1 MRLAKEEEQLK
12 QQLASR
18 YDYSLDMLFK
28 SVDDWNYKYIDQIN
42 LKRFLIKCGI
52 IPNDNLLISIIRR
65 MDLDADAKLNL
76 KEFIDAV
83 RPVENFTQKK
93 ASKALA
99 ASSKQRPRSS
109 NICSGTSLNRAHKPP
124 ESKPKRSKTMLKF

>member
-1 MRLAKEEEQLK
+1 
-12 QQLASR
+12 
-18 YDYSLDMLFK
+18 MLFK
-28 SVDDWNYKYIDQIN
+28 SVDDWSYKYIDQIN

-93 ASKALA
+93 ATKSLA
-99 ASSKQRPRSS
+99 SAARQRPRSS
-109 NICSGTSLNRAHKPP
+109 NVVARQQQS
-124 ESKPKRSKTMLKF
+124 